1 MNSEQTRSFSL
12 GGALLLFCAS
22 NLLISALFLW
32 FKIGLQPVSLL
43 ISCVFALL
51 FLGKK
56 PAIALVF
63 TGIVGASFFVSSHFI
78 DLSYDGAW
86 YHQEAVIQ
94 LAHGWNPYHDAPV
107 TPSVSKEAATWVN
120 AFPKASWIN
129 AATAMRAFG
138 DIESGK
144 AFNWLLFLAAFFL
157 LLDLFRQF
165 SFRRSF
171 ALALAVAVTANPVII
186 YQLFSYYVDGQVAAL
201 MTIVFALMIR
211 VLLGLPA
218 RRTVVLL
225 VAGLM
230 LLTNLKFTALIYG
243 TALSGL
249 FFIFCFHYRPRS
261 RHYLWVAFTPMIGV
275 ALSVLI
281 VGYNPYMTNY
291 QRHRNVFYPV
301 PIPFLSGSGNA
312 SVPVMPVSNMPENFA
327 GKSSIEKL
335 LRSVTAFS
343 GNITAPKSTRF
354 KWPWQIDVEEY
365 RCFTIADCRIGGFGP
380 LFEAELVGA
389 AILLVLIF
397 NIFGS
402 ESFVVLGML
411 SAGIMG
417 TTLLNPECWWA
428 RYVPQ
433 IWLIPCIISFFAVY
447 PQLKVV
453 KTRRRIGYVLIGL
466 VCLNSLLIA
475 GVYVRSQYRG
485 TGKALERLAAYQTQ
499 YQTEGKPLA
508 IDFGRFRSFRLKF
521 EKAGIPYT
529 ELGQLEY
536 Q

>member
-22 NLLISALFLW
+22 NLLISSLLLW
-32 FKIGLQPVSLL
+32 LKIGIHPVSLL
-43 ISCVFALL
+43 ISILLALFFIGKRPAISLVFA
-51 FLGKK
+51 
-56 PAIALVF
+56 
-63 TGIVGASFFVSSHFI
+63 GIVGSSFFVSSHFI

-86 YHQEAVIQ
+86 YHQESVIQ
-94 LAHGWNPYHDAPV
+94 LAHGWNPYHDAPMS
-107 TPSVSKEAATWVN
+107 PSVAKEAATWVN

-157 LLDLFRQF
+157 VLDLFRQF

-186 YQLFSYYVDGQVAAL
+186 DQLFSYYCDGQVAAL

-211 VLLGLPA
+211 ILLGLPA
-218 RRTVVLL
+218 RRTMLLL
-225 VAGLM
+225 VASLM
-230 LLTNLKFTALIYG
+230 LLSNLKFTALIYG
-243 TALSGL
+243 AALSGL
-249 FFIFCFHYRPRS
+249 FFLFCFHYRPRS
-261 RHYLWVAFTPMIGV
+261 RHHFWIATVPMIGV
-275 ALSVLI
+275 VLSVFV
-281 VGYNPYMTNY
+281 VGYNPYVTNFL
-291 QRHRNVFYPV
+291 QHRNVFYPV
-301 PIPFLSGSGNA
+301 PIPFLSGSGNS

-327 GKSSIEKL
+327 GKSSVEKL
-335 LRSVTAFS
+335 LRSLSSYS
-343 GNITAPKSTRF
+343 GNITAPNSSHF
-354 KWPWQIDVEEY
+354 KWPWQVQMEEY

-380 LFEAELVGA
+380 LFEAALVGSGV
-389 AILLVLIF
+389 LLLLIF

-402 ESFVVLGML
+402 ESFIVLGMFF
-411 SAGIMG
+411 SGILG
-417 TTLLNPECWWA
+417 TTLVNPECWWA

-433 IWLIPCIISFFAVY
+433 LWLIPCIVCFFAVY

-485 TGKALERLAAYQTQ
+485 TRKALNRVAEYHAQ
-499 YQTEGKPLA
+499 YRAEGKPLA
-508 IDFGRFRSFRLKF
+508 IDFGRFRSFRLKL

-529 ELGQLEY
+529 ELGQLDY